1 MMSEAKSEHET
12 TGKITAKN
20 FYDEAWRCRDFELN
34 HLWQRSVF
42 LAAFMLA
49 IAAAYG
55 TLIMKIVFPEASVEN
70 GKTCDVVNWLHHLIA
85 MGVCCLGFVFSMLW
99 VMMAK
104 GSKYWFERY
113 EASIDYFVDRYD
125 LNDKDNLLF
134 DFESLNWC
142 EKQEY
147 SFGKSRCMPRHG
159 KLPEKEY
166 NQSLLSTKAGK
177 YSVSRV
183 NCVIGIIGIMVWVVL
198 NVIHGTIF
206 FNLINGK
213 SVISSGCLIF
223 STIQCLCIFSFL
235 FFVMKAFCSSE
246 EE

>member
-1 MMSEAKSEHET
+1 MPGERMSEANSEDKK
-12 TGKITAKN
+12 TGKITAKDL
-20 FYDEAWRCRDFELN
+20 YDEAWRCRDFELD

-55 TLIMKIVFPEASVEN
+55 ALIMKIVFPEMSDADN
-70 GKTCDVVNWLHHLIA
+70 GIACNVKRLHHLIA
-85 MGVCCLGFVFSMLW
+85 MGICCLGFVFSMLW

-104 GSKYWFERY
+104 GSKYCFERY
-113 EASIDYFVDRYD
+113 EAAIDWFVKKWN
-125 LNDKDNLLF
+125 LGDKP
-134 DFESLNWC
+134 C
-142 EKQEY
+142 
-147 SFGKSRCMPRHG
+147 HG

-177 YSVSRV
+177 HSVSRV
-183 NCVIGIIGIMVWVVL
+183 NCVIGIIGIMVWVIL
-198 NVIHGTIF
+198 NVIHGANF
-206 FNLINGK
+206 FSLINSK

-223 STIQCLCIFSFL
+223 SVIQCSCIFTFL
-235 FFVMKAFCSSE
+235 YFAMKAFCASE